1 MSLTIGAV
9 TFDSH
14 DAAAQAAFW
23 ATALGW
29 DVAPDPSAEVAMVG
43 GPNRP
48 ANSPTLLFIQVPER
62 KSAKNRNHLDLHTE
76 HLEAE
81 VARLIELG
89 AGVVHEKHEWGTHWF
104 TLADPEGNE
113 FCVVE
118 DRPAPADVPADVR
131 ADGPG

>member
-1 MSLTIGAV
+1 MALTIGAV
-9 TFDSH
+9 TFDAH

-23 ATALGW
+23 AEALGW
-29 DVAPDPSAEVAMVG
+29 NVGPDSTAELAVVG

-48 ANSPTLLFIQVPER
+48 PNAPNLLFLQVPER
-62 KSAKNRNHLDLHTE
+62 KIAKNRNHLDLHTE

-81 VARLIELG
+81 VARLVTLG
-89 AGVVHEKHEWGTHWF
+89 AGVVHEKHQWGTRWF

-118 DRPAPADVPADVR
+118 DRPA
-131 ADGPG
+131 G